1 MSDTKNII
9 SLGQL
14 ISKLVEKTFSS
25 MRLVISPW
33 RLDLVKRWR
42 INPFTS
48 SNIPASPGYG
58 VYISHLVRYSK
69 PCAQYSDF
77 LDRSQIKLY
86 GGHHHLV
93 DRYELHVP
101 ISQITMDLLFF
112 TLIFS
117 FLYHCQ
123 EFYRT

>member
-1 MSDTKNII
+1 MATTKHII
-9 SLGQL
+9 SFGQL

-42 INPFTS
+42 INPFIS
-48 SNIPASPGYG
+48 SNIPASPGYV
-58 VYISHLVRYSK
+58 VYISQLVRYSRA
-69 PCAQYSDF
+69 CAQCSDV

-101 ISQITMDLLFF
+101 ISQMIVDLLFF
-112 TLIFS
+112 T
-117 FLYHCQ
+117 
-123 EFYRT
+123 